1 MHDYILKFEISSGK
15 NNQHEGYTVETTLK
29 IDALTYG
36 EAGIGRTEE
45 GKAVFVPQTA
55 PGDLVRVRIDQD
67 KRSFSTGT
75 VLEVL
80 EASPDRVMP
89 ACPYSTVCGGCSWMH
104 VDYRAQL
111 VAKRANV
118 VAQLVHIAGFDEETA
133 ESLVSPCTASGKQLG
148 YRNKLE
154 LSAGLDE
161 NGRWQLGFRSEGSHE
176 FATPDYCLLAHKAIQ
191 KAPKALRGALRYLQR
206 GTDLGIY
213 RVGVRHSER
222 TRDVE
227 IALWTPPSPFPRSM
241 AANTLQS
248 ALKASSI
255 VRVIADPGKAR
266 KVKNVETLY
275 GKGYWRERLGGSS
288 FHLTA
293 PSFFQV
299 NTEQA
304 EVMVDKVI
312 EGLRLDEHSL
322 VADLYAGAGTFSVA
336 LAKRVDDVFA
346 VESAASSVRDLRRN
360 AESNNVWIDVIGG
373 DAARELPELG
383 GLDALVVDP
392 PRAGLAD
399 GVAQSIAAAGPTRV
413 AYVSCNPST
422 WARDVVR
429 LEACGYRLVKA
440 DPVDLFPQ
448 TYHCEI
454 VSIFERL

>member
-1 MHDYILKFEISSGK
+1 M
-15 NNQHEGYTVETTLK
+15 ETTLR
-29 IDALTYG
+29 IDSLTYG
-36 EAGIGRTEE
+36 EAGIGRTDE

-55 PGDLVRVRIDQD
+55 PGDVVRVRIDQD
-67 KRSFSTGT
+67 KKSFSTGT
-75 VLEVL
+75 VIDVL
-80 EASPDRVMP
+80 EESLHRASP
-89 ACPYSTVCGGCSWMH
+89 ACPYSAICGGCSWMH
-104 VDYRAQL
+104 VAYETQL
-111 VAKRANV
+111 EAKRANV
-118 VAQLVHIAGFDEETA
+118 VSQLVHIGGFDKQTA
-133 ESLVSPCTASGKQLG
+133 DELVSPCTASPRQLG

-154 LSAGLDE
+154 LSAGLDDR
-161 NGRWQLGFRSEGSHE
+161 GHWQLGFRSEGSHQ
-176 FATPDYCLLAHKAIQ
+176 FATPDVCLLAHKAIQ

-206 GTDLGIY
+206 GEDLGIY

-227 IALWTPPSPFPRSM
+227 IALWTPPSPFPRAM

-248 ALKASSI
+248 TLKASSI

-275 GKGYWRERLGGSS
+275 GKGYWRERLSGSS
-288 FHLTA
+288 FRLSA

-299 NTEQA
+299 NSEQA

-312 EGLRLDEHSL
+312 EGLQLDEHSL
-322 VADLYAGAGTFSVA
+322 VADLYSGAGTFSIA

-360 AESNNVWIDVIGG
+360 AESNDVWIDVIGG
-373 DAARELPELG
+373 DTARELPTLG

-392 PRAGLAD
+392 PRAGLAE
-399 GVAQSIAAAGPTRV
+399 GVAESIAAAGPRRV
-413 AYVSCNPST
+413 AYVSCNPAT
-422 WARDVVR
+422 WARDVTR

-440 DPVDLFPQ
+440 DPIDLFPQ
-448 TYHCEI
+448 TYHCEL